1 MIKTWFKTL
10 FAIIR
15 LRYIVGYN
23 GFIYKLKLLPVIGKL
38 LPDDLYKIGIFKV
51 LYSIWK
57 FIAEIFK
64 LFALKIAG
72 LSAIYGVCGLLR
84 ILAEESPDRV
94 PVAPAEYQGIMFILS
109 FLTYGFMGMLI
120 NTDLFSYS
128 PEKEYAAFM
137 LRMDARK
144 LNNSLFAYNLAA
156 LFIAYSGVSLVCGPL
171 SGMPF
176 YYWLF
181 TALIGVLMKLAAAGL
196 QLASINLKRR
206 LGMKIQP
213 GRGALAAIFFKIMF
227 GFSAMMAV
235 LLIAANA
242 ICPPAYVPAVIV
254 LIIAVLAVIGLFLI
268 KGFDPY
274 MHRRLLSSSKE
285 VYEIQKKSYK
295 NPDRTKSL
303 KKVDK
308 VRKSDRDI
316 QSKKTGFAFLNE
328 IFMKRYRTVIGVKP
342 FAACIGILLLFALF
356 ATNLFVE
363 YSQDFGQQ
371 AATESLVNNIFN
383 YLTFG
388 SYQDTLKP
396 VVTGSTEFEGFF
408 RGLFGNYLLV
418 SFFFLVPAN
427 ATEKMA
433 ATMFINCD
441 RCLMSYSFYKK
452 PSCIVELFKIRILD
466 AIKLNLSPAITLGIV
481 SSTMMFMFGGQSYF
495 GEYLLIPLAYMLIS
509 SIYSVQLMT
518 LYYLFQPFTENVK
531 VKSRVYPIITVI
543 IFAVVLGI
551 CWIPIPAWLL
561 VPILAGVLALT
572 IFVAIKLVRK
582 FSPKYW
588 RVRT

>member
-1 MIKTWFKTL
+1 
-10 FAIIR
+10 
-15 LRYIVGYN
+15 
-23 GFIYKLKLLPVIGKL
+23 
-38 LPDDLYKIGIFKV
+38 
-51 LYSIWK
+51 
-57 FIAEIFK
+57 
-64 LFALKIAG
+64 
-72 LSAIYGVCGLLR
+72 
-84 ILAEESPDRV
+84 
-94 PVAPAEYQGIMFILS
+94 
-109 FLTYGFMGMLI
+109 
-120 NTDLFSYS
+120 
-128 PEKEYAAFM
+128 
-137 LRMDARK
+137 
-144 LNNSLFAYNLAA
+144 
-156 LFIAYSGVSLVCGPL
+156 
-171 SGMPF
+171 
-176 YYWLF
+176 
-181 TALIGVLMKLAAAGL
+181 
-196 QLASINLKRR
+196 
-206 LGMKIQP
+206 
-213 GRGALAAIFFKIMF
+213 
-227 GFSAMMAV
+227 
-235 LLIAANA
+235 
-242 ICPPAYVPAVIV
+242 
-254 LIIAVLAVIGLFLI
+254 
-268 KGFDPY
+268 

-295 NPDRTKSL
+295 DPDRTKSL

-342 FAACIGILLLFALF
+342 FATCIGILLLFALF
-356 ATNLFVE
+356 ATDLFVE

-388 SYQDTLKP
+388 SYQDALRP
-396 VVTGSTEFEGFF
+396 VITGSVEFEEFF
-408 RGLFGNYLLV
+408 RGLFGYYLLV

-466 AIKLNLSPAITLGIV
+466 AIKLNLAPAITLGIV

-531 VKSRVYPIITVI
+531 VKSRIYPIITVI
-543 IFAVVLGI
+543 IFAIVLGV

>member
-1 MIKTWFKTL
+1 
-10 FAIIR
+10 
-15 LRYIVGYN
+15 
-23 GFIYKLKLLPVIGKL
+23 
-38 LPDDLYKIGIFKV
+38 
-51 LYSIWK
+51 
-57 FIAEIFK
+57 
-64 LFALKIAG
+64 
-72 LSAIYGVCGLLR
+72 
-84 ILAEESPDRV
+84 
-94 PVAPAEYQGIMFILS
+94 
-109 FLTYGFMGMLI
+109 
-120 NTDLFSYS
+120 
-128 PEKEYAAFM
+128 
-137 LRMDARK
+137 
-144 LNNSLFAYNLAA
+144 
-156 LFIAYSGVSLVCGPL
+156 
-171 SGMPF
+171 
-176 YYWLF
+176 
-181 TALIGVLMKLAAAGL
+181 
-196 QLASINLKRR
+196 
-206 LGMKIQP
+206 
-213 GRGALAAIFFKIMF
+213 
-227 GFSAMMAV
+227 
-235 LLIAANA
+235 
-242 ICPPAYVPAVIV
+242 
-254 LIIAVLAVIGLFLI
+254 
-268 KGFDPY
+268 
-274 MHRRLLSSSKE
+274 
-285 VYEIQKKSYK
+285 
-295 NPDRTKSL
+295 
-303 KKVDK
+303 
-308 VRKSDRDI
+308 
-316 QSKKTGFAFLNE
+316 
-328 IFMKRYRTVIGVKP
+328 VIGVKP